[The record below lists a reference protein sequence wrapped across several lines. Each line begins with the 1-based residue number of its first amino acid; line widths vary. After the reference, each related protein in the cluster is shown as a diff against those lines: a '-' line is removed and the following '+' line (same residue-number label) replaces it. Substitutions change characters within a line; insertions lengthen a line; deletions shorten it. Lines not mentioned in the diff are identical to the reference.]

1 MNRRVGITNQAW
13 IHQLGVKLYQ
23 DRVIALKD
31 IAPWQ
36 DLGNEKSCEKSK
48 DGSSTNS
55 TDSTDDTQSIPSTSS
70 NRLEY

>member
-55 TDSTDDTQSIPSTSS
+55 TDSTDTLKQARPTS
-70 NRLEY
+70 

>member
-1 MNRRVGITNQAW
+1 MISSS
-13 IHQLGVKLYQ
+13 YS
-23 DRVIALKD
+23 DRIELSLRKTMFPGSFKRD
-31 IAPWQ
+31 S
-36 DLGNEKSCEKSK
+36 GKEEEKKSCEESK